1 MFARFEKFEL
11 VSLFESFES
20 CQFQCVKEA
29 TLMEPDP
36 AFEYDAPTY
45 MDFNLLRQ
53 GKIEDD
59 GVDAWFGKRQNY
71 WLLHLSYL
79 L

>member
-1 MFARFEKFEL
+1 
-11 VSLFESFES
+11 
-20 CQFQCVKEA
+20 
-29 TLMEPDP
+29 MEPDP

-71 WLLHLSYL
+71 LVTTL
-79 L
+79 